1 MQSPDFSKRFLDN
14 HIFLRSRSAQT
25 SGLHVSDK
33 LVQSSGEVVH
43 SDRVFF
49 NDVFVLFVGNCG
61 SDKVVADI
69 HSIER
74 SH

>member
-1 MQSPDFSKRFLDN
+1 MQSPDFTKPFLGN
-14 HIFLRSRSAQT
+14 HILRSRSAQP

-33 LVQSSGEVVH
+33 LVQSSLEDVH